1 MNHVCCSLARSLQF
15 KVNSYKHGGNYSISK
30 PHPLEKCPHVGSPES
45 FPQNFQ
51 VANFSTTIPDHPSTS
66 SFGCARS
73 HGLRPK
79 SHRFITSPEASQFSP
94 WWFNRGVE
102 HTKAANQKKAS
113 NKKMRIWL
121 ELKWVATVW
130 WTKMRVHKGTCL
142 TRTSNTITD
151 WRWFSM
157 FGKGSQLEDTFKTW
171 WSNQRK
177 AASLRPATK
186 IWRGD
191 RVFPG
196 PS

>member
-1 MNHVCCSLARSLQF
+1 MPSRRISREFPPEFSGGELFNNHPRSSQYFFIWMCPVPWPSPQKSPIYHLT
-15 KVNSYKHGGNYSISK
+15 GGFTVFTVVVQS
-30 PHPLEKCPHVGSPES
+30 GSW
-45 FPQNFQ
+45 
-51 VANFSTTIPDHPSTS
+51 AH
-66 SFGCARS
+66 
-73 HGLRPK
+73 K
-79 SHRFITSPEASQFSP
+79 SCQS
-94 WWFNRGVE
+94 
-102 HTKAANQKKAS
+102 KKAS